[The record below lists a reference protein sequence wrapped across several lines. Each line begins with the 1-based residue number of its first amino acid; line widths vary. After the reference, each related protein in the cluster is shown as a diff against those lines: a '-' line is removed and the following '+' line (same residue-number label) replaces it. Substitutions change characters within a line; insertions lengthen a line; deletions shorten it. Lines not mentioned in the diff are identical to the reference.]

1 MSHTSE
7 AVEIFVE
14 LCMLVMDKFKSAI
27 LPFILDS
34 DSINGSSNSNNDK
47 VEISSAPARSMH
59 DLLLIRL
66 ELLRD
71 FEEHFD
77 SLYEAC
83 KPDFRH
89 ESQASLALL
98 QLKKAVIYA
107 CVKGLDAVSSAAADP
122 GPVLSPELKSKNKE
136 SGTSEAT
143 ELFNMSNAGRNA
155 IYFSSARRLYA
166 HVDNASDL
174 DPLSA
179 R

>member
-1 MSHTSE
+1 MSLTKNDVFNRFILFSTELLRGEVAIWSVLVSHTSE

-34 DSINGSSNSNNDK
+34 GSINGSSNSNNDK

-66 ELLRD
+66 SLRD

-83 KPDFRH
+83 RIFVM
-89 ESQASLALL
+89 
-98 QLKKAVIYA
+98 KAKRLWHF
-107 CVKGLDAVSSAAADP
+107 CNSRKRSFMRVSRA
-122 GPVLSPELKSKNKE
+122 
-136 SGTSEAT
+136 
-143 ELFNMSNAGRNA
+143 
-155 IYFSSARRLYA
+155 
-166 HVDNASDL
+166 
-174 DPLSA
+174 
-179 R
+179 